1 MFDTMLVCH
10 FVDPNLVVAIIFVRK
25 EQQKKR
31 GLILEQG
38 VRNPPHTIGSC
49 GFTKPT
55 NFVNVFLVTKN
66 KNSLFKLS

>member
-1 MFDTMLVCH
+1 MVFDTMLVCH

-38 VRNPPHTIGSC
+38 SETHRTLLGVADLQSPPTLLM
-49 GFTKPT
+49 F
-55 NFVNVFLVTKN
+55 FW
-66 KNSLFKLS
+66 